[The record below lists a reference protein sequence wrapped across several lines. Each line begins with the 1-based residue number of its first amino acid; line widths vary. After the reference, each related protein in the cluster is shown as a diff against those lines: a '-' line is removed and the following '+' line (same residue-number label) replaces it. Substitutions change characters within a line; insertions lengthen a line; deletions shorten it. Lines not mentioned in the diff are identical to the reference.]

1 MVAVMNDL
9 MTATTP
15 ELQEYKTRFYLENA
29 LAGNTR
35 KAYRAD
41 LEHFL
46 SAGGVIPAGPETIA
60 DYLSRYAGVLAVS
73 TLQRRLVSISKAHT
87 MQGHPDPVKT
97 DLVRLTFRGIRRTHA
112 RKQKQAAALMKDD
125 LLTILRQMP
134 DTPKGKR
141 DKAVLFVGF
150 AAGLRRSEIA
160 GLNVRDVEFVAKGM
174 TITLRQ
180 SKTDRLREGRVVAI
194 PFGRTDVCAVK
205 ILKDWLALLPDQ
217 EGPLFRPVAKGGCI
231 GGQRLSDHA
240 ISDLVKFY
248 ARKIGLNAEEFSGH
262 SIRAGLVSSCA
273 QAGIASWIIKRTTG
287 HRSEE
292 MLQRYIRPVEA
303 FSYNAA
309 GMLF

>member
-1 MVAVMNDL
+1 MNL
-9 MTATTP
+9 IQEPMRT
-15 ELQEYKTRFYLENA
+15 LQTSDTRFYLENA
-29 LAGNTR
+29 LAFNTR

-46 SAGGVIPAGPETIA
+46 SSGGVIPASPEIIA
-60 DYLSRYAGVLAVS
+60 DYLSRHAGLLAVS

-125 LLTILRQMP
+125 LLTILRQIP
-134 DTPKGKR
+134 NTAKGRR
-141 DKAVLFVGF
+141 DKALLIVGF
-150 AAGLRRSEIA
+150 AAGLRRSEIV
-160 GLNVRDVEFVAKGM
+160 GLDVGDVEFVAKGM
-174 TITLRQ
+174 TITLHQ
-180 SKTDRLREGRVVAI
+180 SKTDRLREGRVIAI
-194 PFGRTDVCAVK
+194 PFGRTDVCPVQ
-205 ILKDWLALLPDQ
+205 ILKDWLGLLPDQ
-217 EGPLFRPVAKGGCI
+217 GPVFRPVAKGGCI
-231 GGQRLSDHA
+231 GVQRLSDHA
-240 ISDLVKFY
+240 VSDLVKFY
-248 ARKIGLNAEEFSGH
+248 AKKIGLNAEDFSSH

-303 FSYNAA
+303 FSYNAS
-309 GMLF
+309 GLLF

>member
-1 MVAVMNDL
+1 
-9 MTATTP
+9 MTNLIPANMQVP
-15 ELQEYKTRFYLENA
+15 SADVRHYVENS
-29 LAGNTR
+29 LSKNTR

-41 LEHFL
+41 LEHFI
-46 SAGGVIPAGPETIA
+46 SAGGIIPASPETVA
-60 DYLSRYAGVLAVS
+60 DYLSRHAGLLAIS

-97 DLVRLTFRGIRRTHA
+97 DLVRLTFRGIRRTHV
-112 RKQKQAAALMKDD
+112 RQQKQAAALLKDD

-134 DTPKGKR
+134 DTPKGIR
-141 DKAVLFVGF
+141 DKALLIVGF
-150 AAGLRRSEIA
+150 AGGLRRSEIV
-160 GLNVRDVEFVAKGM
+160 GLDIGDIEFVQKGM
-174 TITLRQ
+174 TVALRQ
-180 SKTDRLREGRVVAI
+180 SKTDRLREGRVIAV

-205 ILKDWLALLPDQ
+205 ILKDWLALLPD
-217 EGPLFRPVAKGGCI
+217 ESGPVFRPVAKGGHI

-240 ISDLVKFY
+240 VSDMVKFY
-248 ARKIGLNAEEFSGH
+248 AKKIGLDAATFSGH

-273 QAGIASWIIKRTTG
+273 QAGIASWIIRRTTG

>member
-1 MVAVMNDL
+1 MNNVAA
-9 MTATTP
+9 ATMCI
-15 ELQEYKTRFYLENA
+15 LQTSDTRFYLENA
-29 LAGNTR
+29 LAKNTR

-41 LEHFL
+41 LEHFIA
-46 SAGGVIPAGPETIA
+46 AGGGVPASPESVA
-60 DYLSRYAGVLAVS
+60 AYLSRYAENLAIS

-87 MQGHPDPVKT
+87 LQGHPDPVKN

-112 RKQKQAAALMKDD
+112 RKQKRAAALMRDD

-134 DTPKGKR
+134 DTPKGRR
-141 DKAVLFVGF
+141 DKAMLIVGF
-150 AAGLRRSEIA
+150 AAGLRRSEIV
-160 GLNVRDVEFVAKGM
+160 GLDIADIEFLTKGM
-174 TITLRQ
+174 TITLRE
-180 SKTDRLREGRVVAI
+180 SKTDRLCEGRVVAV
-194 PFGRTDVCAVK
+194 PFGRTDICPVQT
-205 ILKDWLALLPDQ
+205 LKDWLVLLPDQ
-217 EGPLFRPVAKGGCI
+217 AGPLFRPVAKGGRI

-248 ARKIGLNAEEFSGH
+248 VRRIGLNAEEFSGH

-273 QAGIASWIIKRTTG
+273 QAGVASWIIKRTTG